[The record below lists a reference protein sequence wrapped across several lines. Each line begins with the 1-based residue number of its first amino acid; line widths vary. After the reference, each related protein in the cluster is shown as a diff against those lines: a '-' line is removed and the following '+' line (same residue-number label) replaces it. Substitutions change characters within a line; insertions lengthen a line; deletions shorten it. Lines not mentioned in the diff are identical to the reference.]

1 MLHTFKST
9 EASMV
14 DNTVYALTHKEA
26 GLEKAM
32 LTLSLHCPKDGGE
45 NYTPLSSLPSSY
57 SVLNKKVHG
66 GAYTLHF

>member
-1 MLHTFKST
+1 
-9 EASMV
+9 MV

-32 LTLSLHCPKDGGE
+32 LTLSLHCPKDGGG
-45 NYTPLSSLPSSY
+45 NYTPLSLLPS
-57 SVLNKKVHG
+57 LNSFLHKKVHG